1 MKHIRGLVS
10 ATQALRQ
17 IFLVPQT
24 IPRAHFTSSVHTHI
38 PLQLRPFHSSRPCAR
53 WRGPGSS
60 DAPKAANKAE
70 QPKDE
75 AIKAHYVRIVEEDG
89 RLGPP
94 EMLSRVL
101 RSIERPANFVLQV
114 SPVSPTNEPPV
125 CKIVNRAAL
134 RESER
139 AYAKAAR
146 AAKVSVKQM
155 ELNWAIDNNDLAHR
169 LKQITAFLEK
179 GCKVEIILLRK
190 KGKRPPTV
198 EEVKSVMDKVLQ
210 AIKDADAVQTKAMEG
225 EPGRRLMLTVKKSEA

>member
-1 MKHIRGLVS
+1 MKHIRGLIS

-17 IFLVPQT
+17 IFLIPQT
-24 IPRAHFTSSVHTHI
+24 IPRAQFTSPVHTHTS
-38 PLQLRPFHSSRPCAR
+38 LQLRPFHWSRPCAR

-60 DAPKAANKAE
+60 DTPKVADKAE
-70 QPKDE
+70 QLKDE
-75 AIKAHYVRIVEEDG
+75 AIKSHYVRIVEEDG

-94 EMLSRVL
+94 ERLTNVL

-146 AAKVSVKQM
+146 AAKVSVKQI
-155 ELNWAIDNNDLAHR
+155 ELNWAIDNNDLTHR
-169 LKQITAFLEK
+169 LKQITGFLEK

-190 KGKRPPTV
+190 KGKRPPTI
-198 EEVKSVMDKVLQ
+198 EEVKSVMEKVLQ
-210 AIKDADAVQTKAMEG
+210 TVKDADAVQAKAMQG
-225 EPGRRLMLTVKKSEA
+225 EPGKRLMLTVKKNEP

>member
-1 MKHIRGLVS
+1 
-10 ATQALRQ
+10 
-17 IFLVPQT
+17 
-24 IPRAHFTSSVHTHI
+24 
-38 PLQLRPFHSSRPCAR
+38 
-53 WRGPGSS
+53 
-60 DAPKAANKAE
+60 
-70 QPKDE
+70 
-75 AIKAHYVRIVEEDG
+75 
-89 RLGPP
+89 
-94 EMLSRVL
+94 
-101 RSIERPANFVLQV
+101 
-114 SPVSPTNEPPV
+114 
-125 CKIVNRAAL
+125 VNRAAL

-155 ELNWAIDNNDLAHR
+155 ELNWAIDNNDLTHR

-210 AIKDADAVQTKAMEG
+210 AVKDADAVQTKAMEG